1 MGFNKRFVSKDTI
14 DKCLKNNDSLV
25 ELFKADAFIV
35 MDEYSSKVFNLFNQG
50 MSDAEIKIILNENK
64 S

>member
-14 DKCLKNNDSLV
+14 DKCLTDNKSLS
-25 ELFKADAFIV
+25 EIFKADAFIV
-35 MDEYSSKVFNLFNQG
+35 MDDYSSKVFNLFKQG
-50 MSDAEIKIILNENK
+50 MSDAEIKIMLNEYK

>member
-14 DKCLKNNDSLV
+14 DKCIKNNEQLTD
-25 ELFKADAFIV
+25 LFKSDAFIV
-35 MDEYSSKVFNLFNQG
+35 MDEYASKVFNLFNQG